1 MEDWSLQQARTTY
14 NIQHWSEG
22 YFDVDENGHAV
33 ATPDPQAPDDM
44 VDLYELSRQ
53 IGDAGLSLP
62 VLVRFNDILHH
73 RVKSLNQ
80 AFSNAMSSCDYD
92 GHYTAVYPIK
102 VNQQYSVVEQI
113 LAKSYG
119 EVGLEAGSKPELMAV
134 LAQSHD
140 RGVIICNGYKD
151 LEYIRLAMI
160 GQAMGHQ
167 VTIVVEKISELEHI
181 IREANDLNIKP
192 RLGVRVRLAS
202 LGAGKWQNT
211 GGEKAKFGLSADQ
224 VMQMLERL
232 DENEMLDCLELLHF
246 HMGSQI
252 SNIQDIQKGLRE
264 ACRYYAEMLEEGVDI
279 KCIDVGGGL
288 GVDYEGTRS
297 RSDCSINYSLQEYA
311 NSIVFSINEI
321 CRKEDL
327 PAPDIITESGRA
339 MTAHHAVLISNVIDV
354 EKAPGE
360 DEPDMPDEED
370 PQILHDMWASLN
382 SLNDRSVIEVYH
394 DMQNYQQDVL
404 DKYSRGSLNL
414 NHRAIAEQLYACTCR
429 QISNLLK
436 PSINAHRQVAD
447 ELNEKLA
454 DKYFCNFS
462 LFQSM
467 PDAWGIDQIF
477 PIIPLNR
484 LDERPTRRAV
494 IQDLT
499 CDSDG
504 RIEYYVDSEG
514 IENSLPLH
522 QLNDYDDYLI
532 GVFLVGAYQEIL
544 GDMHNLFGDTDSVN
558 VQMKED
564 GSFKLVTDQQGD
576 TVEDVLRY
584 VHFDTNDMMHRYRQ
598 KIMDSSLSSDLAES
612 YLAELETGLR
622 GYTYFES

>member
-1 MEDWSLQQARTTY
+1 MQEWNLHQARTTY
-14 NIQHWSEG
+14 NIQYWSEG
-22 YFDVDENGHAV
+22 YFDIDDSGHAV
-33 ATPDPQAPDDM
+33 VTPDPQAPEDM
-44 VDLYELSRQ
+44 IDLYELSRK

-62 VLVRFNDILHH
+62 ILVRFNDILHH
-73 RVKSLNQ
+73 RVNSLSQ
-80 AFSNAMSSCDYD
+80 AFSSAMSSCDY
-92 GHYTAVYPIK
+92 GGQYTAVYPIK
-102 VNQQYSVVEQI
+102 VNQQHSVVEQI
-113 LAKSYG
+113 LAKSHAD
-119 EVGLEAGSKPELMAV
+119 VGLEAGSKPELMAV
-134 LAQSHD
+134 LAQSHEH
-140 RGVIICNGYKD
+140 GVIICNGYKD

-167 VTIVVEKISELEHI
+167 VTIVVEKLSELEQI

-192 RLGVRVRLAS
+192 RLGVRVRLSS

-224 VMQMLERL
+224 VLQMLERL
-232 DENEMLDCLELLHF
+232 DEHEMLDCLELLHF

-252 SNIQDIQKGLRE
+252 SNIKDIQRGLRE
-264 ACRYYAEMLEEGVDI
+264 ACRYYAEMLEEGVNI
-279 KCIDVGGGL
+279 KCMDVGGGL

-311 NSIVFSINEI
+311 NSIVFSIHEI
-321 CRKEDL
+321 CQKEEL
-327 PAPDIITESGRA
+327 PTPDIITESGRA

-360 DEPDMPDEED
+360 DEPDTLDDED
-370 PQILHDMWASLN
+370 PKILHDMWSSMN

-394 DMQNYQQDVL
+394 DMQNYQQEVL
-404 DKYSRGSLNL
+404 ELYSRGVLNL
-414 NHRAIAEQLYACTCR
+414 NHRALAEKLHAYCCR
-429 QISNLLK
+429 KINNLLK
-436 PSINAHRQVAD
+436 PSVSAHRQVAD

-477 PIIPLNR
+477 PIMPLNR
-484 LDERPTRRAV
+484 LNERPNRRAV

-504 RIEYYVDSEG
+504 RIDYYVDSEG
-514 IENSLPLH
+514 IESSLPLH
-522 QLNDYDDYLI
+522 ELNAYDDYLI
-532 GVFLVGAYQEIL
+532 GIFLVGAYQEIL
-544 GDMHNLFGDTDSVN
+544 GDMHNLFGDTDSIN

-564 GSFKLVTDQQGD
+564 GSYELVSDEQGD

-584 VHFDTNDMMHRYRQ
+584 VHFDTDDMMSRYRQ
-598 KIMDSSLSSDLAES
+598 KVMNSNLSNDQAES
-612 YLAELETGLR
+612 YLAELENGLR